1 MDLSRSSQSFSI
13 YQSLKTKDTGNH
25 IHCEDEFKCTHQKK
39 SVEFLETHVFCVF
52 ITGKGILFL
61 GIGTQTANTQLLI
74 LHPDQSSSVRQSL
87 SGEAGG
93 CVLGPVGTDMSKT
106 HAPRGR

>member
-1 MDLSRSSQSFSI
+1 M
-13 YQSLKTKDTGNH
+13 
-25 IHCEDEFKCTHQKK
+25 
-39 SVEFLETHVFCVF
+39 
-52 ITGKGILFL
+52 
-61 GIGTQTANTQLLI
+61 ANTQLLI

-93 CVLGPVGTDMSKT
+93 CVLRPVGTDMSKT